1 MGNLNS
7 EGKKILLK
15 LHRIILEASLEKEN
29 QVLNPYF
36 PTKLSKTL
44 DFPALCPPTTA
55 I

>member
-7 EGKKILLK
+7 EGKKIPT